1 MPASS
6 QSPSGELVGDLIDT
20 YLPVYD
26 VVITEHLVVEAGVPE
41 TFAAACDLDFMSVK
55 SPLLSASFFVRGLPD
70 RLKGHRVEAPPEL
83 RLATGEAGL
92 PGWLTFGEIP
102 GREIAFGAVGKF
114 WKAEIEWRDVE
125 RDEFAGFDEPGWG
138 KIACHFLARPDG
150 ERRSVLTYECRTATT
165 DIEARRRMARY
176 WWAIRPFVGHVLRA
190 TLRTIADHADGTAPD
205 ATVDA

>member
-1 MPASS
+1 MATYP
-6 QSPSGELVGDLIDT
+6 PSTSGVLAEDLIDT

-41 TFAAACDLDFMSVK
+41 TFAAARDLDFMSVK

-70 RLKGHRVEAPPEL
+70 RLKGRRVEAPPEL
-83 RLATGEAGL
+83 RLATGDADL
-92 PGWLTFGEIP
+92 PGWLSLGEIP
-102 GREIAFGAVGKF
+102 GREIAFGSVGKF

-138 KIACHFLARPDG
+138 KIACHFLVRPDG
-150 ERRSVLTYECRTATT
+150 GHRSVLTYECRTATT
-165 DIEARRRMARY
+165 DLEARRRMVRY

-190 TLRTIADHADGTAPD
+190 TLRTIAERATGTAPGT
-205 ATVDA
+205 AVGS